1 MASTERRSV
10 SESTATLSA
19 VPPPPP
25 QFSPTGSAFWMSFLA
40 IVVCMFLSAMDLT
53 GVSVVLPTVTKELNG
68 GDNFVWVGSAYSL
81 ASTAILPSIGG
92 LSDIFGRKPVMMTC
106 IFLFAL
112 GSALAGAAQS
122 MNMLIGA
129 RVVQGLGGGGI
140 MTVSN
145 IIISDLVPLS
155 QRGLYQGFIGLT
167 FALASGIGP
176 PVGGAL
182 AEKASW
188 RWLFYLNLPL
198 TGIAMTLVFFYLRVK
213 IPPGSMRSKLA
224 RIDWLG
230 NLIVIAGTTLA
241 ILGLTWGG
249 VRYPW
254 SSAHVLAPLLLGL
267 ALLGVFVAY
276 EATVPEKPT
285 IPFKVLMN
293 RTCIGG
299 YLTTFTHGI
308 VSITAIYYLPVYFQ
322 ACMQASPL
330 RSSVQMLPLALVISP
345 FSLMGG
351 IVVKTTKK
359 YRPINSAGWVFVIVG
374 FGVLSLLKA
383 DSPTGQWVGYQ
394 ILVAIGTGILF
405 SAPIFPVLA
414 PLPVTLNAPALAFFS
429 FVRSFAQTWGITI
442 SSTIL
447 QNELNKT
454 LPPEFIS
461 QFPAGLELAYAAIP
475 QIRTLPEPLR
485 TEVRVAFADS
495 MSLVW
500 KVMVGI
506 SGLGV
511 LSLLL
516 LKEVEMN
523 SHMDDSYG
531 LEREKQGDVEVAE
544 VKV

>member
-129 RVVQGLGGGGI
+129 RGMPCSILRSWTTERSILFTVVQGLGGGGI

-176 PVGGAL
+176 PVVSLYDIRPYDVITLSFREVHWRRKLLGDGFSVSSFTSVH
-182 AEKASW
+182 ASMTHSV
-188 RWLFYLNLPL
+188 LPDLNLPL

-224 RIDWLG
+224 RIDWL
-230 NLIVIAGTTLA
+230 
-241 ILGLTWGG
+241 
-249 VRYPW
+249 
-254 SSAHVLAPLLLGL
+254 
-267 ALLGVFVAY
+267 
-276 EATVPEKPT
+276 
-285 IPFKVLMN
+285 
-293 RTCIGG
+293 
-299 YLTTFTHGI
+299 
-308 VSITAIYYLPVYFQ
+308 
-322 ACMQASPL
+322 
-330 RSSVQMLPLALVISP
+330 
-345 FSLMGG
+345 
-351 IVVKTTKK
+351 
-359 YRPINSAGWVFVIVG
+359 
-374 FGVLSLLKA
+374 
-383 DSPTGQWVGYQ
+383 
-394 ILVAIGTGILF
+394 
-405 SAPIFPVLA
+405 
-414 PLPVTLNAPALAFFS
+414 
-429 FVRSFAQTWGITI
+429 
-442 SSTIL
+442 
-447 QNELNKT
+447 
-454 LPPEFIS
+454 
-461 QFPAGLELAYAAIP
+461 
-475 QIRTLPEPLR
+475 
-485 TEVRVAFADS
+485 
-495 MSLVW
+495 
-500 KVMVGI
+500 
-506 SGLGV
+506 
-511 LSLLL
+511 
-516 LKEVEMN
+516 
-523 SHMDDSYG
+523 
-531 LEREKQGDVEVAE
+531 
-544 VKV
+544 